1 MAFPIVMPSLGMYTD
16 EATLLAWL
24 RPAGSLVR
32 AGEAI
37 AEINT
42 EKATHEL
49 VAPRDGILHPA
60 VVAGTNLHVETLIG
74 YVLAEGEPT
83 PPTSPGVLGSTEAA
97 PARNQISGV
106 LVQPGS
112 ATVPELR
119 ATPVARRLAAKHGID
134 LARIQGSGPGG
145 RIVEADVVAVIAGSC
160 TPSPTAEYQVTRV
173 RQRLPLSP
181 MRRAIAERLRKGVAA
196 AVSLT
201 LTREVRADAIVATR
215 KRLGEMIGDTPSFDA
230 LFVKLLAVALRESP
244 DLNVAIEDE
253 TLVYFEDVHVGFA
266 VAVPNGVMVPVV
278 RHADTEPL
286 RNIQSAVVNFTKHAL
301 EGSLRSDDTLGGT
314 ATLTNLGNYG
324 IDAFTPVLNPP
335 QSIILGI
342 GRISERPCV
351 EQGAMIPAQTCVL
364 SLTFDH
370 RVADGVP
377 AAQLLD
383 SIAKK
388 MNDGDYLLSLATL

>member
-1 MAFPIVMPSLGMYTD
+1 MYTD
-16 EATLLAWL
+16 EATLVAWL

-37 AEINT
+37 AEIST
-42 EKATHEL
+42 EKAAHEL

-60 VVAGTNLHVETLIG
+60 VVAGTNLHVESLIG
-74 YVLAEGEPT
+74 YVLAEGEPA
-83 PPTSPGVLGSTEAA
+83 PPPSPGAVGSTEAA
-97 PARNQISGV
+97 PARRSQISGV
-106 LVQPGS
+106 PVQPAS
-112 ATVPELR
+112 AAVPELR

-134 LARIQGSGPGG
+134 LVRVQGSGPGG
-145 RIVEADVVAVIAGSC
+145 RIVEADVVAAIPASQA
-160 TPSPTAEYQVTRV
+160 PSPTAESQMIRV

-181 MRRAIAERLRKGVAA
+181 MRRAIAERLKKGVAA

-201 LTREVRADAIVATR
+201 LTREVRADALVATR

-230 LFVKLLAVALRESP
+230 LFVKLLAVALREHP

-253 TLVYFEDVHVGFA
+253 TLVCFEDVHVGFA
-266 VAVPNGVMVPVV
+266 VGVPNGVRVPVV

-286 RNIQSAVVNFTKHAL
+286 RSIHSAVVNLSKHAL

-324 IDAFTPVLNPP
+324 IDAFTPILNPP

-351 EQGAMIPAQTCVL
+351 EQGAVIPAQTCVL

-370 RVADGVP
+370 RVADGVS
-377 AAQLLD
+377 AARLLD
-383 SIAKK
+383 AIAKK
-388 MNDGDYLLSLATL
+388 MNDGDYLLSLATS